1 MSTPTPDGWLPTT
14 VQALLDQAGDD
25 VARLEVALL
34 AAWRPTTLLAHADL
48 PGCVLRWHHQM
59 TKRANSL
66 LVLGPPLPRST
77 ALATSWYAR
86 RAPAQ
91 APLAMT
97 RCPLPQGPD
106 RGAVLIMTCDLA
118 QFPAAGQATGA
129 QRPDQPQETPSPAP
143 SPTRAPALWETSP
156 STTSSP
162 CSSPVSPA
170 PWEAGPRG
178 PGRQGPRLHLGSRLP
193 RVLLERTAA
202 RGMGTPDDVARAR
215 ALLLCAPGQVFATVS
230 QGGEVVGV
238 ARLAVTGVN
247 DVAVLDG
254 VWVAPRSRR
263 RGTASHMIRHLAHQ
277 ARHLGA
283 RHLALE
289 VEADNLGA
297 IACYER
303 LGMGLHHAHRY
314 TPLAPWGT

>member
-14 VQALLDQAGDD
+14 VQTLLDQAGDD

-66 LVLGPPLPRST
+66 LVLGPTRPRST

-106 RGAVLIMTCDLA
+106 RGTVLIMTCDLA
-118 QFPAAGQATGA
+118 QFPAPGQATGA
-129 QRPDQPQETPSPAP
+129 QRPDQPQETPPPGFPRPGSRPLGSEPQGSGPAG
-143 SPTRAPALWETSP
+143 TG
-156 STTSSP
+156 
-162 CSSPVSPA
+162 V
-170 PWEAGPRG
+170 
-178 PGRQGPRLHLGSRLP
+178 LHLGSRLP

-202 RGMGTPDDVARAR
+202 RGTGGPEDVARAR
-215 ALLLCAPGQVFATVS
+215 ALLLCALGQVFATVS

-238 ARLAVTGVN
+238 ARLAMTGVN

-254 VWVAPRSRR
+254 VWVAPHSRR

-277 ARHLGA
+277 ARRLGA

-297 IACYER
+297 VACYER
-303 LGMGLHHAHRY
+303 LGMGPHHAHRY
-314 TPLAPWGT
+314 TPLASWGT

>member
-14 VQALLDQAGDD
+14 VQTLLDRAGDD

-66 LVLGPPLPRST
+66 LVLGPTRPRST
-77 ALATSWYAR
+77 TLAASWYAR
-86 RAPAQ
+86 HAPAQ

-118 QFPAAGQATGA
+118 QFPAAGKATGA
-129 QRPDQPQETPSPAP
+129 PRPGPHQETPPHGFPRPGSRPLGSEPQGSGPAG
-143 SPTRAPALWETSP
+143 TG
-156 STTSSP
+156 
-162 CSSPVSPA
+162 V
-170 PWEAGPRG
+170 
-178 PGRQGPRLHLGSRLP
+178 LHLGSRLP
-193 RVLLERTAA
+193 RVLRERTAA
-202 RGMGTPDDVARAR
+202 RGTGGPEDVARAR
-215 ALLLCAPGQVFATVS
+215 ALLLCALGQVFATVS

-238 ARLAVTGVN
+238 ARLAMTGVN

-254 VWVAPRSRR
+254 VWVAPHSRR

-277 ARHLGA
+277 ARRLGA

-297 IACYER
+297 VACYER

-314 TPLAPWGT
+314 TPLASWGT

>member
-66 LVLGPPLPRST
+66 LVLGPTLPRST
-77 ALATSWYAR
+77 APATSWYVR

-106 RGAVLIMTCDLA
+106 RRAVLIMTCDLA
-118 QFPAAGQATGA
+118 QFPAAGKATGA
-129 QRPDQPQETPSPAP
+129 PRPGPPQETPPPGFPRPGSRPLGSEPQGSGPAG
-143 SPTRAPALWETSP
+143 TG
-156 STTSSP
+156 
-162 CSSPVSPA
+162 V
-170 PWEAGPRG
+170 
-178 PGRQGPRLHLGSRLP
+178 LHLGSRLP

-202 RGMGTPDDVARAR
+202 RGTGGPEDVARAR
-215 ALLLCAPGQVFATVS
+215 ALLLCALGQVFATVS

-238 ARLAVTGVN
+238 ARLAMTGVN

-254 VWVAPRSRR
+254 VWVAPHSRR

-277 ARHLGA
+277 ARRLGA

-297 IACYER
+297 VACYER

-314 TPLAPWGT
+314 TPLASWGT

>member
-14 VQALLDQAGDD
+14 VQTLLDRAGDD

-66 LVLGPPLPRST
+66 LVLGPTRPRST
-77 ALATSWYAR
+77 TLAASWYAR

-118 QFPAAGQATGA
+118 QFPAAGKATGA
-129 QRPDQPQETPSPAP
+129 PRPGPPQETPPPGFPRPGSRPLGSEPQGSGPAG
-143 SPTRAPALWETSP
+143 TG
-156 STTSSP
+156 
-162 CSSPVSPA
+162 V
-170 PWEAGPRG
+170 
-178 PGRQGPRLHLGSRLP
+178 LHLGSRLP

-202 RGMGTPDDVARAR
+202 RGTGGPEDVARAR

>member
-66 LVLGPPLPRST
+66 LVLGPTLPRST

-143 SPTRAPALWETSP
+143 SPTRAPALWETKP
-156 STTSSP
+156 QHDELTLFVAREPGPLGGRPQGAGPAGTKAAP
-162 CSSPVSPA
+162 GLPA
-170 PWEAGPRG
+170 PPGAFGAYGCPRHG
-178 PGRQGPRLHLGSRLP
+178 D
-193 RVLLERTAA
+193 A
-202 RGMGTPDDVARAR
+202 
-215 ALLLCAPGQVFATVS
+215 
-230 QGGEVVGV
+230 
-238 ARLAVTGVN
+238 
-247 DVAVLDG
+247 
-254 VWVAPRSRR
+254 
-263 RGTASHMIRHLAHQ
+263 
-277 ARHLGA
+277 
-283 RHLALE
+283 
-289 VEADNLGA
+289 
-297 IACYER
+297 
-303 LGMGLHHAHRY
+303 
-314 TPLAPWGT
+314 

>member
-14 VQALLDQAGDD
+14 VQTLLDRAGDD

-66 LVLGPPLPRST
+66 LVLGPTRPRST
-77 ALATSWYAR
+77 TLAASWYAR
-86 RAPAQ
+86 HAPAQ

-118 QFPAAGQATGA
+118 QFPAAGKATGA
-129 QRPDQPQETPSPAP
+129 PRPGPPQETPPPGFPRPGSRPLGSEPQGSGPAG
-143 SPTRAPALWETSP
+143 TG
-156 STTSSP
+156 
-162 CSSPVSPA
+162 V
-170 PWEAGPRG
+170 
-178 PGRQGPRLHLGSRLP
+178 LHLGSRLP

-202 RGMGTPDDVARAR
+202 RGTGGPEDVARAR
-215 ALLLCAPGQVFATVS
+215 ALLLCALGQVFATVS

-238 ARLAVTGVN
+238 ARLAMTGVN

-254 VWVAPRSRR
+254 VWVAPHSQR

-277 ARHLGA
+277 ARRLGA

-297 IACYER
+297 VACYER

-314 TPLAPWGT
+314 TPLASWGT

>member
-14 VQALLDQAGDD
+14 VQTLLDRAGDD

-66 LVLGPPLPRST
+66 LVLGPTRPRST

-86 RAPAQ
+86 HAPAQ

-118 QFPAAGQATGA
+118 QFPAAGKATGA
-129 QRPDQPQETPSPAP
+129 PRPGPPQETPPPGFPRPGSRPLGSEPQGSGPAG
-143 SPTRAPALWETSP
+143 TG
-156 STTSSP
+156 
-162 CSSPVSPA
+162 V
-170 PWEAGPRG
+170 
-178 PGRQGPRLHLGSRLP
+178 LHLGSRLP

-202 RGMGTPDDVARAR
+202 RGTGGPEDVARAR

-238 ARLAVTGVN
+238 ARLAMTGVN

-297 IACYER
+297 VACYER

-314 TPLAPWGT
+314 TPLASWGT

>member
-66 LVLGPPLPRST
+66 LVLGPTRPRST

-118 QFPAAGQATGA
+118 QFPAAGKATGA
-129 QRPDQPQETPSPAP
+129 PRPGPPQETPPPGFPRPGSRPLGSEPQGSGPAG
-143 SPTRAPALWETSP
+143 TG
-156 STTSSP
+156 
-162 CSSPVSPA
+162 V
-170 PWEAGPRG
+170 
-178 PGRQGPRLHLGSRLP
+178 LHLGSRLP

-202 RGMGTPDDVARAR
+202 RGTGGPEDVARAR

-238 ARLAVTGVN
+238 ARLAMTGVN

-277 ARHLGA
+277 ARRLGA

-297 IACYER
+297 VACYER

-314 TPLAPWGT
+314 TPLASWGT

>member
-1 MSTPTPDGWLPTT
+1 M
-14 VQALLDQAGDD
+14 
-25 VARLEVALL
+25 ALL

-66 LVLGPPLPRST
+66 LVLGPTRPRST
-77 ALATSWYAR
+77 TLAASWYAR
-86 RAPAQ
+86 HAPAQ

-118 QFPAAGQATGA
+118 QFPAAGKATGA
-129 QRPDQPQETPSPAP
+129 PRPGPPQETPPPGFPRPGSRPLGSEPQGSGPAG
-143 SPTRAPALWETSP
+143 TG
-156 STTSSP
+156 
-162 CSSPVSPA
+162 V
-170 PWEAGPRG
+170 
-178 PGRQGPRLHLGSRLP
+178 LHLGSRLP

-202 RGMGTPDDVARAR
+202 RGTGGPEDVARAR
-215 ALLLCAPGQVFATVS
+215 ALLLCALGQVFATVS

-238 ARLAVTGVN
+238 ARLAMTGVN

-254 VWVAPRSRR
+254 VWVAPHSRR

-277 ARHLGA
+277 ARRLGA

-297 IACYER
+297 VACYER

-314 TPLAPWGT
+314 TPLASWGT

>member
-14 VQALLDQAGDD
+14 VQTLLDRAGDD

-66 LVLGPPLPRST
+66 LVLGPTRPRST
-77 ALATSWYAR
+77 TLAASWYAR
-86 RAPAQ
+86 HAPAQ

-106 RGAVLIMTCDLA
+106 RRAVLIMTCDLA
-118 QFPAAGQATGA
+118 QFPAAGKATGA
-129 QRPDQPQETPSPAP
+129 PRPGPPQETPPPGFPRPGSRPLGSEPQGSGPAG
-143 SPTRAPALWETSP
+143 TG
-156 STTSSP
+156 
-162 CSSPVSPA
+162 V
-170 PWEAGPRG
+170 
-178 PGRQGPRLHLGSRLP
+178 LHLGSRLP

-202 RGMGTPDDVARAR
+202 RGTGGPEDVARAR
-215 ALLLCAPGQVFATVS
+215 ALLLCALGQVFATVS

-238 ARLAVTGVN
+238 ARLAMTGVN

-254 VWVAPRSRR
+254 VWVAPHSRR

-277 ARHLGA
+277 ARRLGA

-297 IACYER
+297 VACYER

-314 TPLAPWGT
+314 TPLASWGT

>member
-14 VQALLDQAGDD
+14 VQTLLDRAGDD

-66 LVLGPPLPRST
+66 LVLGPTRPRST
-77 ALATSWYAR
+77 TLAASWYAR
-86 RAPAQ
+86 HAPAQ

-118 QFPAAGQATGA
+118 QFPAAGKATGA
-129 QRPDQPQETPSPAP
+129 PRPGPPQETPPPGFPRPGSRPLGSEPQGSGPAG
-143 SPTRAPALWETSP
+143 TG
-156 STTSSP
+156 
-162 CSSPVSPA
+162 V
-170 PWEAGPRG
+170 
-178 PGRQGPRLHLGSRLP
+178 LHLGSRLP

-202 RGMGTPDDVARAR
+202 RGTGGPEDVARAR
-215 ALLLCAPGQVFATVS
+215 ALLLCALGQVFATVS

-238 ARLAVTGVN
+238 ARLAMTGVN

-277 ARHLGA
+277 ARRLGA

-297 IACYER
+297 VACYER

-314 TPLAPWGT
+314 TPLASWGT

>member
-66 LVLGPPLPRST
+66 LVLGPTLPRST

-129 QRPDQPQETPSPAP
+129 QRPDQPQETPSPGFP
-143 SPTRAPALWETSP
+143 RPGSRPLGSEPQGSGPAGTG
-156 STTSSP
+156 
-162 CSSPVSPA
+162 V
-170 PWEAGPRG
+170 
-178 PGRQGPRLHLGSRLP
+178 LHLGSRLP

-202 RGMGTPDDVARAR
+202 RGTGGPEDVARAR
-215 ALLLCAPGQVFATVS
+215 ALLLCALGQVFATVS

-238 ARLAVTGVN
+238 ARLAMTGVN

-254 VWVAPRSRR
+254 VWVAPHSRR

-277 ARHLGA
+277 ARRLGA

-297 IACYER
+297 VACYER

-314 TPLAPWGT
+314 TPLASWGT